1 MRQNFGISVVIPA
14 HGRGEQLRHAID
26 SVRSRNPERVEI
38 LVIDD
43 ASPTML
49 GTLLPERNDA
59 GIEVRSYRLQRNRGP
74 AAARNLGIR
83 RARFPYVAL
92 LDSDDRFT
100 ANKIDRVVEYLAAGD
115 TDLLFHACR
124 GMERYHHLA
133 MFWWKRMRLMLPFPW
148 LLAFYNPVVTPTL
161 VFRRKR
167 RLAPPS
173 LRHCE
178 DYAFLLNYVSND
190 VRVAYIA
197 DALTEVGR
205 PQGSEGGLSQAL
217 WKMRMG
223 EFRSRALLLR
233 REEAGDLMRWAIG
246 TAVGSL
252 RVINDVVRGR
262 YFR

>member
-1 MRQNFGISVVIPA
+1 MHERREMRQNFGISVVIPA

-148 LLAFYNPVVTPTL
+148 LLAA
-161 VFRRKR
+161 
-167 RLAPPS
+167 LAT
-173 LRHCE
+173 
-178 DYAFLLNYVSND
+178 A
-190 VRVAYIA
+190 A
-197 DALTEVGR
+197 EVGGAVEAEAAAAFDR
-205 PQGSEGGLSQAL
+205 AFSDLL
-217 WKMRMG
+217 DDLR
-223 EFRSRALLLR
+223 RALLRLAR
-233 REEAGDLMRWAIG
+233 IA
-246 TAVGSL
+246 T
-252 RVINDVVRGR
+252 
-262 YFR
+262 